1 MQNIDVVIPVF
12 NSQLTLEPLLEG
24 LLKVRDENSLDLQ
37 VILVN
42 DGSSDQSLEI
52 CLKLAERH
60 PNILVVDLLRNYGQH
75 AAIFA
80 GIAHSTASYV
90 VTMDDDGQHPPESVL
105 SLLNAMEDDI
115 DVVYGV
121 AIKEEHSIFRNF
133 SSRLVK
139 NLIFKLLGVQNARKI
154 SAFRLI
160 RSEILK
166 PYNFSELTTGVID
179 VAINWNTER
188 TVSVPVNFEKRQV
201 GRSNYTLFK
210 LISFAFNMIINYSTR
225 PLKVATLSGVIG
237 FFASSALSVVLFL
250 KWAFGGI
257 TVPGFTTIALSVLIF
272 GSVQLITLGV
282 IGEYVGKIHQKTI
295 GRPLFAV
302 RKIYR
307 LPR

>member
-1 MQNIDVVIPVF
+1 
-12 NSQLTLEPLLEG
+12 
-24 LLKVRDENSLDLQ
+24 
-37 VILVN
+37 
-42 DGSSDQSLEI
+42 
-52 CLKLAERH
+52 LKLAARH
-60 PNILVVDLLRNYGQH
+60 SNILVVDLLRNYGQH

-80 GIAHSTASYV
+80 GIAHSTATYV

-105 SLLNAMEDDI
+105 SLLNAMEEDI

-133 SSRLVK
+133 SSRVVK
-139 NLIFKLLGVQNARKI
+139 SLIFKLLGIQNAKKI

-188 TVSVPVNFEKRQV
+188 TVSVPVNFMKRQA

-237 FFASSALSVVLFL
+237 FFASSALSIVLLL

-282 IGEYVGKIHQKTI
+282 IGEYVGKIHEKSI

-302 RKIYR
+302 RKIYT